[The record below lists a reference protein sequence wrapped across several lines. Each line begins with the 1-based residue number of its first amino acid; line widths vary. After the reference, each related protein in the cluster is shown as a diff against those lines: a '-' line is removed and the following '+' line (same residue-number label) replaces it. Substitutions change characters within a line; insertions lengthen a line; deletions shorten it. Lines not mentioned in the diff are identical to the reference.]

1 MLVSLSRLR
10 RLTWLAVAA
19 LILPPLTLLPH
30 TTSST
35 DLARV
40 RNSLVFESAPP
51 AHFAWSPSQTPQD
64 FLLDDTPP
72 AEVFLA
78 AARRLGLDDLPDDLQ
93 RARVI
98 SGHLLASQPRL
109 LGGPIQASLGETYRR
124 IVNSGEGYCADF
136 VRVFQAFA
144 VAAGMPM
151 RAWAFS
157 FDGFGG
163 HGHIVVEIWNR
174 QQGRWQML
182 DLYNNVYFPGKDGQ
196 PLDAMAVRDGFKRDA
211 SSMKSLPLVPQA
223 RPGFKI
229 ESKLQNYYMAGIDE
243 WYLWWG
249 NNPFSYEGSTAVRLL
264 SPVARPLAQVGA
276 IVQGVH
282 PKAVGLELDV
292 NAERREAMKRLA
304 WQTKVVGLLMLFG
317 FVLLCWVLVQ
327 RMRATRRDRSKAYSA
342 FPHGG

>member
-1 MLVSLSRLR
+1 VLVSLSRLR

-19 LILPPLTLLPH
+19 LVLPPLTLLPH
-30 TTSST
+30 TTKST
-35 DLARV
+35 DIARV
-40 RNSLVFESAPP
+40 RNSLIFESAP
-51 AHFAWSPSQTPQD
+51 AADFAWTPSHTPKD
-64 FLLDDTPP
+64 FLLDDAPP
-72 AEVFLA
+72 AEVFVA
-78 AARRLGLDDLPDDLQ
+78 EARRLRLDGLPDDFQ
-93 RARVI
+93 RALAI
-98 SGHLLASQPRL
+98 SEHLLASQPRL
-109 LGGPIQASLGETYRR
+109 LGGPVQASLGETYRR

-182 DLYNNVYFPGKDGQ
+182 DLYNNVYFPGDDGQ
-196 PLDAMAVRDGFKRDA
+196 PLDAMAVRSGFKRDPG
-211 SSMKSLPLVPQA
+211 SMVSMPLVPKA

-229 ESKLQNYYMAGIDE
+229 ESKLQNYYVAGIDE

-249 NNPFSYEGSTAVRLL
+249 NNPFSYEGSAAVRLL
-264 SPVARPLAQVGA
+264 SPVARPLAQAGA

-282 PKAVGLELDV
+282 PKAVGLALDV
-292 NAERREAMKRLA
+292 NADRRQAMKWLA
-304 WQTKVVGLLMLFG
+304 WQTKAVGLLMLLG
-317 FVLLCWVLVQ
+317 LVLLCWALAQ
-327 RMRATRRDRSKAYSA
+327 RVRAARRDKSNAYPGLS
-342 FPHGG
+342 HDQ